1 MNCRSS
7 LLGFL
12 TMQPDL
18 VLAPTVVPLLDLATG
33 CLSVGPEVLALAS
46 LTGLTTL
53 PDTGTDPRFDTMPLL
68 GIGFTLGLG
77 KGVKVK
83 DDG

>member
-1 MNCRSS
+1 MNYRSS

-12 TMQPDL
+12 TMQLDL

-33 CLSVGPEVLALAS
+33 HLSVGPEVLALAS

-53 PDTGTDPRFDTMPLL
+53 LDTGTDPWFDTMSLL
-68 GIGFTLGLG
+68 GVGFTLGLG
-77 KGVKVK
+77 KRCEG
-83 DDG
+83 

>member
-1 MNCRSS
+1 M
-7 LLGFL
+7 
-12 TMQPDL
+12 
-18 VLAPTVVPLLDLATG
+18 VPLLDLATG

-53 PDTGTDPRFDTMPLL
+53 PDTGTDPGFDMMPSL